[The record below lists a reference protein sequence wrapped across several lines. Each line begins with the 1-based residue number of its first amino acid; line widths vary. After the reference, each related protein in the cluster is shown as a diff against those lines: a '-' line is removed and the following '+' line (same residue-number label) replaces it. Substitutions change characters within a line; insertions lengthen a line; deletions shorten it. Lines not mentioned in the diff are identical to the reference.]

1 MYPIE
6 GGILYRRTVNAVEMV
21 IRRGRV
27 VTPTGVLETDVAVS
41 AGTIAAIGPDAGASV
56 PGARE
61 VDARGCYVLPGG
73 VDPHCHLMSGLGPS
87 SRAAALGGTT
97 TALSFSL
104 PEDGED
110 TLSAFRRARALVT
123 SGVSAID
130 VGLHAM
136 CYQPN
141 VLTAADLEQLAELGA
156 DAVKVFLAYPELGI
170 MATGDGLHRVMTA
183 AARLGLP
190 VQVHCEDG
198 ELIEAL
204 VEDASSL
211 RLTGARTFAE
221 VRPPVLEEVAV
232 RRALAI
238 AELTGSRLYVTHL
251 SSADAIGHI
260 RRARAAG
267 QQGIS
272 AEACLHHLLLSV
284 EEYAGPAADQL
295 LVAPPLREEE
305 HVEAVGAALRDGT
318 LDTVGSDHSQQRTV
332 VDERICPCGDA
343 QYGIAGIGARMPL
356 LLSWGMENGI
366 PIERL
371 AHVLSTGP
379 ADAFGYGPRKGRI
392 AVGSD
397 ADLVV
402 WDPARHWTVEA
413 DSFRDGTGTSPY
425 LNRKVQGWI
434 RFVSLRG
441 RVLVDEGR
449 LNTSEEPGRL
459 LAPARNRGRRDE

>member
-1 MYPIE
+1 MI
-6 GGILYRRTVNAVEMV
+6 

-27 VTPTGVLETDVAVS
+27 VTPKGVVDADVAVA
-41 AGTIAAIGPDAGASV
+41 AGVVVAIGPGAGAGFRSS
-56 PGARE
+56 PGLRE
-61 VDARGCYVLPGG
+61 IDAEGCFVLPGG
-73 VDPHCHLMSGLGPS
+73 VDPHCHLMAGLGDA
-87 SRAAALGGTT
+87 SRAGALGGTT

-110 TLSAFRRARALVT
+110 TLSAFRRARAKVT
-123 SGVSAID
+123 AGESAID
-130 VGLHAM
+130 IGLHAM

-141 VLTAADLEQLAELGA
+141 LLTSAEVEQLADLGA

-183 AARLGLP
+183 ATRHGLR

-204 VEDASSL
+204 VEDAAALGS
-211 RLTGARTFAE
+211 TGPLTFAG

-232 RRALAI
+232 RRALA
-238 AELTGSRLYVTHL
+238 AAQLTGARLYITHL
-251 SSADAIGHI
+251 SSADAIGHVQ
-260 RRARAAG
+260 RARAAG
-267 QQGIS
+267 QRGIS
-272 AEACLHHLLLSV
+272 AEACLHHLLLDLG
-284 EEYAGPAADQL
+284 EYEGPAADQL
-295 LVAPPLREEE
+295 LVAPPLRTAD
-305 HVEAVGAALRDGT
+305 HVAAVRAALLDGT
-318 LDTVGSDHSQQRTV
+318 LDTVGSDHSQQRTP
-332 VDERICPCGDA
+332 VDGRICPCADA
-343 QYGIAGIGARMPL
+343 QYGIAGIGARMPM
-356 LLSWGMENGI
+356 LLSWGTRAGV

-402 WDPARHWTVEA
+402 WDPERRWTVEA
-413 DSFRDGTGTSPY
+413 GSFEDGTGTSPY
-425 LNRKVQGWI
+425 LGRKVQGWI

-441 RVLVDEGR
+441 RVLVEDGQPA
-449 LNTSEEPGRL
+449 EPVESGRL
-459 LAPARNRGRRDE
+459 LVPGRNKGSHDHQ